1 MDDYDKPATGE
12 RNVPSI
18 EVQVEQYLSTLS
30 KLLISQRMNPVVL
43 RDQMATLDAL
53 IDAGRRAQRY
63 ASMYRHRYLYVE
75 QFGDKK

>member
-1 MDDYDKPATGE
+1 MSDHEKPATAEYNAQG
-12 RNVPSI
+12 I

-30 KLLISQRMNPVVL
+30 KLLISRRMNPVVL
-43 RDQMATLDAL
+43 RDHMATLDAL

-63 ASMYRHRYLYVE
+63 ASMYRHRYLYFE